1 MVQGRRAATAALG
14 VAIAVAAAVPAVAS
28 DVRVIA
34 VDGVA
39 KGNKDRRVEVLVAV
53 PAGESAR
60 AAGDRALAGQGAVR
74 APKKPEPPASS
85 GYTFTGLVWDRLPVV
100 QSYNPAGEPTTAA
113 RTALTNTYGD
123 WSNVSG
129 STYRITSGGTTTRC
143 PSLVRECPGAQR
155 NDGFNDVGWAQL
167 ANGTLDVTW
176 STSGRD
182 EADMAINTRYAW
194 STGCVNR
201 AGFVDLETVFLHENG
216 HVAGLGHSSNVNA
229 VMYPSYQAA
238 RCTLAAD
245 DKAGIAALY

>member
-123 WSNVSG
+123 W
-129 STYRITSGGTTTRC
+129 
-143 PSLVRECPGAQR
+143 
-155 NDGFNDVGWAQL
+155 
-167 ANGTLDVTW
+167 
-176 STSGRD
+176 
-182 EADMAINTRYAW
+182 
-194 STGCVNR
+194 
-201 AGFVDLETVFLHENG
+201 
-216 HVAGLGHSSNVNA
+216 
-229 VMYPSYQAA
+229 
-238 RCTLAAD
+238 
-245 DKAGIAALY
+245 